1 MRCRN
6 PTKPGRKKLLGAQS
20 FQVLG
25 QYKRQ
30 KGKMQRRSEVTLR
43 RLKAISQVLEKENS
57 ELRLRNEKKEA
68 QLTKEAKNREWI

>member
-1 MRCRN
+1 
-6 PTKPGRKKLLGAQS
+6 
-20 FQVLG
+20 
-25 QYKRQ
+25 
-30 KGKMQRRSEVTLR
+30 MQRRSEVTLR